1 VIIMKDLINRYKNTG
16 NGNSIVENA
25 LKNKDLLIKD
35 ALFVRDKG
43 SLAKVKFSDILW
55 LKGDGNYTTLVTR
68 SKVYSLRNILK
79 EFETVLPEED
89 FIRIHKS
96 YIVRVDEINTIS
108 PKEVTIVDEKVP
120 VGRTYYQKLING
132 INKLGTG
139 GHE

>member
-1 VIIMKDLINRYKNTG
+1 MTELLKRYMREG
-16 NGNSIVENA
+16 NGTPDKHHS
-25 LKNKDLLIKD
+25 NKHNESLLIKD

-43 SLAKVKFSDILW
+43 SLVRVRFVDILW

-68 SKVYSLRNILK
+68 NKVYSLRNILK
-79 EFETVLPEED
+79 EFESVLPEED

-132 INKLGTG
+132 IYKLGSG
-139 GHE
+139 GYE

>member
-1 VIIMKDLINRYKNTG
+1 MKDLINRYKNTG
-16 NGNSIVENA
+16 NGNSSVENA

>member
-1 VIIMKDLINRYKNTG
+1 MKELLKGYKIEG
-16 NGNSIVENA
+16 NGTPESNNA
-25 LKNKDLLIKD
+25 NKSNETLLIKD

-43 SLAKVKFSDILW
+43 SLARVRFADILW

-68 SKVYSLRNILK
+68 NKVYSLRNILK
-79 EFETVLPEED
+79 EFESVLPEED

-132 INKLGTG
+132 IYKLGSG
-139 GHE
+139 GYE

>member
-1 VIIMKDLINRYKNTG
+1 MKEVIKGFVIEENGTPDKD
-16 NGNSIVENA
+16 NSDKSNET
-25 LKNKDLLIKD
+25 LLIKD

-43 SLAKVKFSDILW
+43 SLARVRFSDILW

-68 SKVYSLRNILK
+68 NKVYSLRNILK
-79 EFETVLPEED
+79 EFESVLPEED

-96 YIVRVDEINTIS
+96 YIVKVDEINTIS

-132 INKLGTG
+132 IYKLGSG
-139 GHE
+139 GYE

>member
-1 VIIMKDLINRYKNTG
+1 MKDLINRYKNTG

>member
-1 VIIMKDLINRYKNTG
+1 MKEVLKGFKIEG
-16 NGNSIVENA
+16 NGTPEKENS
-25 LKNKDLLIKD
+25 NKSNETLLIKD

-43 SLAKVKFSDILW
+43 SLARVRFTDILW

-68 SKVYSLRNILK
+68 NKVYSLRNILK
-79 EFETVLPEED
+79 EFESVLPEED

-96 YIVRVDEINTIS
+96 YIVKVDEINTIS

-132 INKLGTG
+132 IYKLGSG
-139 GHE
+139 GYE

>member
-1 VIIMKDLINRYKNTG
+1 MKEVLKGYKIEG
-16 NGNSIVENA
+16 NGTPEKESEN
-25 LKNKDLLIKD
+25 KTNETLLIKD

-43 SLAKVKFSDILW
+43 SLARVRFSDILW

-68 SKVYSLRNILK
+68 NKVYSLRNILK
-79 EFETVLPEED
+79 EFESVLPEED

-96 YIVRVDEINTIS
+96 YIVKVDEINTIS

-132 INKLGTG
+132 IYKLGSG
-139 GHE
+139 GYE

>member
-1 VIIMKDLINRYKNTG
+1 MKELIKNYKGKG
-16 NGNSIVENA
+16 NLLIDVENNF
-25 LKNKDLLIKD
+25 KNNHNGLLIKD

-43 SLAKVKFSDILW
+43 SLTKVKFSDILW

-68 SKVYSLRNILK
+68 TKVFSLRNILK

-108 PKEVTIVDEKVP
+108 PKEVTVVDEKVP

-139 GHE
+139 GYE